1 LKILV
6 THSYFLRFDHKQWV
20 QRKPYTPLATL
31 IAIACLKREGHEV
44 EFIDANFLHSP
55 EPVMERLK
63 TATPDLFLIYDD
75 GFNYLTKMCLTNM
88 RAAAFKMLEQAQNL
102 GIKALVSSSDSTDHF
117 EEYLQH
123 GASAVMLGEAEQTLL
138 EITSGM
144 EFASVSGLVYNDA
157 GKIINKGK
165 RKVNNK
171 LDELPYPAWEE
182 LNIAPYQEAW
192 KKHGYFSINIAT
204 TRGCPFKCNW
214 CAKPIYGNRYNS
226 HSPAYIVGLIKDIKS
241 HFHFDHLWFCDDIFG
256 LKPGWVQTFSHEMQE
271 ADLKIKY
278 KIQSRA
284 DLLVKDDT
292 VRALA
297 QSGCD
302 EVWIGAESGS
312 QKILDAMDKG
322 TSVAQIEES
331 TELMKTHGI
340 KPCFFLQFGYLG
352 EKYADVMKTIQ
363 LLQKL
368 KPHDIGVSVSYPLPG
383 TKFYE
388 KVKHELN
395 QKANW
400 ADSDELLLMYKGEYP
415 PEFYKRLHRYV
426 HRKFRASKAW
436 ESITKREGSF
446 KLKLSFAL
454 HKPLE
459 AWTYLQMKKSLKAS

>member
-1 LKILV
+1 MK
-6 THSYFLRFDHKQWV
+6 
-20 QRKPYTPLATL
+20 
-31 IAIACLKREGHEV
+31 
-44 EFIDANFLHSP
+44 
-55 EPVMERLK
+55 
-63 TATPDLFLIYDD
+63 
-75 GFNYLTKMCLTNM
+75 
-88 RAAAFKMLEQAQNL
+88 
-102 GIKALVSSSDSTDHF
+102 
-117 EEYLQH
+117 
-123 GASAVMLGEAEQTLL
+123 
-138 EITSGM
+138 
-144 EFASVSGLVYNDA
+144 
-157 GKIINKGK
+157 
-165 RKVNNK
+165 
-171 LDELPYPAWEE
+171 
-182 LNIAPYQEAW
+182 
-192 KKHGYFSINIAT
+192 
-204 TRGCPFKCNW
+204 
-214 CAKPIYGNRYNS
+214 
-226 HSPAYIVGLIKDIKS
+226 
-241 HFHFDHLWFCDDIFG
+241 
-256 LKPGWVQTFSHEMQE
+256 E

-292 VRALA
+292 VKALA

-436 ESITKREGSF
+436 ESITKKEGSF

>member
-1 LKILV
+1 
-6 THSYFLRFDHKQWV
+6 
-20 QRKPYTPLATL
+20 
-31 IAIACLKREGHEV
+31 
-44 EFIDANFLHSP
+44 
-55 EPVMERLK
+55 
-63 TATPDLFLIYDD
+63 
-75 GFNYLTKMCLTNM
+75 
-88 RAAAFKMLEQAQNL
+88 
-102 GIKALVSSSDSTDHF
+102 
-117 EEYLQH
+117 
-123 GASAVMLGEAEQTLL
+123 
-138 EITSGM
+138 
-144 EFASVSGLVYNDA
+144 
-157 GKIINKGK
+157 
-165 RKVNNK
+165 
-171 LDELPYPAWEE
+171 
-182 LNIAPYQEAW
+182 
-192 KKHGYFSINIAT
+192 
-204 TRGCPFKCNW
+204 
-214 CAKPIYGNRYNS
+214 
-226 HSPAYIVGLIKDIKS
+226 
-241 HFHFDHLWFCDDIFG
+241 
-256 LKPGWVQTFSHEMQE
+256 
-271 ADLKIKY
+271 
-278 KIQSRA
+278 
-284 DLLVKDDT
+284 VKDDT
-292 VRALA
+292 VKALA

-436 ESITKREGSF
+436 ESITKKEGSF